1 VTAAR
6 RRGLPAAPWGTWL
19 VALGL
24 VMVSLWAWHL
34 GQQPPMPPADAKAR
48 VAGAGHAGAPEL
60 SDGPGSV
67 PPMREPGAEPDVLIV
82 GVGATSE
89 AASMASASR
98 APRPLDPAS
107 VPALQTLEV
116 ARGELSLFKSRM
128 EEAEKQA
135 GASSEAYAV
144 FLKEQLSYQ
153 MRVEAIRSLEEGRA
167 VLAVTPHG
175 GRVFGDLPYIAYST
189 NAKLDGSDAVVAVPM
204 AAESTLGDLRK
215 AIKEVLDHVAMDYM
229 SLHNLKTAGE
239 RAAVRR
245 AFDERKAFP
254 GVSETT
260 SSALRSR
267 LRWGDDNYL
276 HSVN

>member
-1 VTAAR
+1 
-6 RRGLPAAPWGTWL
+6 
-19 VALGL
+19 
-24 VMVSLWAWHL
+24 
-34 GQQPPMPPADAKAR
+34 MPPADAKAR